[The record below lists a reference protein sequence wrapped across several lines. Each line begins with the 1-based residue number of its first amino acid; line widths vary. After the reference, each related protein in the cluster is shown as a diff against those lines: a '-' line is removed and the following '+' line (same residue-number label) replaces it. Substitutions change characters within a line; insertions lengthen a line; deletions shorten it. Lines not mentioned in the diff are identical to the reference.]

1 MWYKLDGA
9 RKETLVSLVEGHH
22 MDNFSQPP
30 PFYLYNVLIWKREL
44 ENPFFGKEFEKSLNH
59 NW

>member
-1 MWYKLDGA
+1 
-9 RKETLVSLVEGHH
+9 
-22 MDNFSQPP
+22 MDIFSQPP
-30 PFYLYNVLIWKREL
+30 PFYLDNVFICKRKL